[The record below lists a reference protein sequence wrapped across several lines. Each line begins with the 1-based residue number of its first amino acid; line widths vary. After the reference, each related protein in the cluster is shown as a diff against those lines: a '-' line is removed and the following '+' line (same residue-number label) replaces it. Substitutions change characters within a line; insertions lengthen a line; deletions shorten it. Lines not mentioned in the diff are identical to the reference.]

1 MKSEVSL
8 VKTKTGI
15 SYYCYNDLIGFYLKN
30 NIEDD
35 YEINKITEFYL
46 SDKKGTVIDVGAN
59 IGSYLI
65 PLAKKFP
72 NLFFKAFEVQKKIQ
86 ETLLRNIK
94 INNIKNC
101 QTFNFGLSSIK
112 KKKIISMPNYLTEKN
127 IGGFSIDSLTRNN
140 NYKVSDSL
148 NKETLLLDRLDSSN
162 FKKVIL
168 IKLDVE
174 GHELDVL
181 KGSRNTIIKN
191 NYPLIIFEAFQRV
204 EFKNK
209 INKLFTFLKKFKY
222 KIIRI
227 NSNCI
232 AYAHDNYKMEFI
244 NAYIREVNLK
254 NSFNPN
260 QGIHY
265 NSKQLY
271 LACKRKFFG

>member
-86 ETLLRNIK
+86 ETLMRNIK

-140 NYKVSDSL
+140 NYEVSDSL

>member
-1 MKSEVSL
+1 
-8 VKTKTGI
+8 
-15 SYYCYNDLIGFYLKN
+15 
-30 NIEDD
+30 
-35 YEINKITEFYL
+35 
-46 SDKKGTVIDVGAN
+46 
-59 IGSYLI
+59 
-65 PLAKKFP
+65 
-72 NLFFKAFEVQKKIQ
+72 VQKKIQ
-86 ETLLRNIK
+86 ETLMRNIK

-140 NYKVSDSL
+140 NYEVSDSL

-181 KGSRNTIIKN
+181 KGSINTIIKN

-209 INKLFTFLKKFKY
+209 ISKVFTFLKKFKY

-271 LACKRKFFG
+271 LTCKRKFFG